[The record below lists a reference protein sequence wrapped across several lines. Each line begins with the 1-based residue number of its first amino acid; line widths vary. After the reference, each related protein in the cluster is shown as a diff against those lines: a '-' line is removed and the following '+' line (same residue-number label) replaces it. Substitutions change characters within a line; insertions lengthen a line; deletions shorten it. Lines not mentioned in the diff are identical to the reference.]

1 MTSQIFNIIITGA
14 NAVYNWFN
22 NILSSTGFMPYLM
35 IVLSVSVVIRFFIN
49 PMLKRGFG
57 KSDSV
62 SKNYNKENE

>member
-14 NAVYNWFN
+14 NAVYTWFSS
-22 NILSSTGFMPYLM
+22 ILNTTGFMPYILL
-35 IVLSVSVVIRFFIN
+35 VLSVSVVIRFLIN